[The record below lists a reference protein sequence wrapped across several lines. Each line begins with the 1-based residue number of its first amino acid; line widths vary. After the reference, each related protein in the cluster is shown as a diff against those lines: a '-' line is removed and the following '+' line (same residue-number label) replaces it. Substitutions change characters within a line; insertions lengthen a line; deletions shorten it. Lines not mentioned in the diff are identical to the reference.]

1 MVNREIRS
9 SGTTWTGMTLH
20 TFLLLPAKRSK
31 SICPSRLRARRKRK
45 DPSNVAGS
53 VIYAAGQKGWAAAIT
68 RSIPPVPLA

>member
-31 SICPSRLRARRKRK
+31 SIWPFKAQDAAQKK
-45 DPSNVAGS
+45 GS
-53 VIYAAGQKGWAAAIT
+53 GLN
-68 RSIPPVPLA
+68 RSFLA

>member
-31 SICPSRLRARRKRK
+31 SICPSRPRMRRKRRG
-45 DPSNVAGS
+45 PSNVADS
-53 VIYAAGQKGWAAAIT
+53 VIYAAGQKA
-68 RSIPPVPLA
+68 